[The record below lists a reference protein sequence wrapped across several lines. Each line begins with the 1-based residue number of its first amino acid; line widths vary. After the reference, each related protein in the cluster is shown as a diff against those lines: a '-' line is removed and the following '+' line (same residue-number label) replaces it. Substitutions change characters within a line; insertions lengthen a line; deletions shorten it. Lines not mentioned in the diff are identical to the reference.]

1 MNDTNGQVSCA
12 VVSWAMAVGAG
23 FLAFVLLMLLG
34 DWRFM
39 QAVFASAV
47 IVVALGFVFSLLFC
61 SPLPKHGEARAP
73 TAKPEQPTAAPAPVA
88 APVAE
93 SPQHDPVAEVA
104 IAPEPTPEP
113 TAPEPT
119 APEPTAP
126 EPTAPEPTAPEPEAE
141 PAPEPVNVS
150 APAASDDQLIK
161 PSQPLAGQAELAS
174 RKGSWTYTP
183 DPEPQPKAAAPVT
196 EAAAEKPELLDSPP
210 EDGGDDIKQI
220 KGIGPKM
227 EKLCNSLGIYRF
239 AQIASWSDAEVAWV
253 DANLEGFKGRVVRD
267 EWVAQAQ
274 ILAAGG
280 STDFA
285 KKVED
290 GGIY

>member
-93 SPQHDPVAEVA
+93 APQHDPVAEVA
-104 IAPEPTPEP
+104 IAPEPT
-113 TAPEPT
+113 
-119 APEPTAP
+119 
-126 EPTAPEPTAPEPEAE
+126 PEPTAPEPEAE